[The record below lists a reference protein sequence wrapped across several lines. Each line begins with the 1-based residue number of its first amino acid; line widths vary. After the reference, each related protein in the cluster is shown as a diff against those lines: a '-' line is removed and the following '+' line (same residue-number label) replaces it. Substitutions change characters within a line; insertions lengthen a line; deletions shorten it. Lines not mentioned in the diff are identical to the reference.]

1 MTKFKF
7 IVVLNVFIFLILVTD
22 IQLKATEISDKT
34 FLIGKINQ
42 QNFNNP
48 EIWELFTENEAT
60 GIEMEVE
67 SKGQNIYILNS
78 GLKFAAVL
86 EKLAAVILKNQSKII
101 PVFIKYYGNAQLL
114 DSVINESEISSSIFY
129 LPQGETWPSL
139 EYLVQANRRVIF
151 FLEGNLTGESR
162 ILHSVNNYAFQ
173 LSANNSGIS
182 YAAVNTEKVNQEL
195 FAIENFDQLPTK
207 NPPSNLS
214 RNLVPDYINFLL
226 ENWKRYGK
234 RPNFIFVGNNIL
246 NFDFIVDQLNSFTW
260 IKGIVKISD
269 KSFDKV
275 YWKNPDILITGGK
288 FSFPYRGGE
297 ELILS
302 PFVPGFKMR
311 PEQIVV
317 TAEMIIPEVYTI
329 LATSVNLSE
338 DLTGSF
344 SFDGI
349 ILNEVNKTQAFE
361 GTNFSFIQDINRGNV
376 LRLPENASINL
387 GKPELYGLR
396 NSSFTVSCFVKFTDI
411 LEFGDNAILGNYES
425 GYRRGLHLI
434 LRSGHPYFGL
444 WANDFIAEN
453 ILQPNVWYHLT
464 WRYIIETGEQA
475 IFLNG
480 LYIGGSDGHPPF
492 SGTGDIHLGSALSS
506 GASLR
511 GYIDNLYIW
520 DRPLGN
526 EEINR
531 LSLDEEF
538 KVEKGDSPDNKS
550 SANFSIWIISV
561 SIFFV
566 LAIAAFIIFKL
577 IKRKKITTENENP
590 VIVTKNQIQLFGEFK
605 AIDNQGNDITEL
617 FTPKV
622 RELFLFTLIYTLKSG
637 IGAGIR
643 DINDNLWE
651 GIPSAKVANNRSV
664 TLNKL
669 RKILLQFDGIEIVST
684 GGYLQAKFK
693 KPFFCDYISAY
704 KICQIPEGLSRQ
716 QLITFF
722 GLVKRGRF
730 LKGIN
735 WPWLDEI
742 RGFTGNQVIDNL
754 LNLATVYQKE
764 MNLTEIEKIAQRI
777 LDYDDLNEEAIY
789 LQVWALQKTNNTN
802 LAKFNFNS
810 FTKKYESNL
819 GEPYPMTFSQFNQ
832 HFEKGFI

>member
-1 MTKFKF
+1 MTKYKF
-7 IVVLNVFIFLILVTD
+7 IVIPNVIIILIFIAA
-22 IQLKATEISDKT
+22 IQLRATEISDRT

-42 QNFNNP
+42 QNFNNL
-48 EIWELFTENEAT
+48 EIWELLKENDAT

-67 SKGQNIYILNS
+67 TKSKNIFILNS
-78 GLKFAAVL
+78 GLKFSAVL
-86 EKLAAVILKNQSKII
+86 EKLSTVILENQSKII
-101 PVFIKYYGNAQLL
+101 PVFIKYNGNALLL
-114 DSVINESEISSSIFY
+114 DSVINESKISSSIFY
-129 LPQGETWPSL
+129 LPQGETWPSM
-139 EYLVQANRRVIF
+139 EYLVQANRRIIF

-173 LSANNSGIS
+173 ISANNSGNS
-182 YAAVNTEKVNQEL
+182 FTAVNTEKVNQEL
-195 FAIENFDQLPTK
+195 FAIENFEQLPTK

-234 RPNFIFVGNNIL
+234 RPNFIFVGNYIL

-260 IKGIVKISD
+260 VKGIVKISD

-317 TAEMIIPEVYTI
+317 TTEMIIPEMYTI
-329 LATSVNLSE
+329 LASSVNLSE

-344 SFDGI
+344 SFDGV

-361 GTNFSFIQDINRGNV
+361 GTSFSFIQDINRGNV

-453 ILQPNVWYHLT
+453 TLQPNVWYHLT

-480 LYIGGSDGHPPF
+480 LFIGGSDGHPPF

-538 KVEKGDSPDNKS
+538 KVEKGDSSDKQS
-550 SANFSIWIISV
+550 SNNLFIWI
-561 SIFFV
+561 
-566 LAIAAFIIFKL
+566 LTAIAFMASGIAAYII
-577 IKRKKITTENENP
+577 IKYFRKKKITAEVENP
-590 VIVTKNQIQLFGEFK
+590 VVIAKNQIQLFGEFK

-735 WPWLDEI
+735 WPWLDDT